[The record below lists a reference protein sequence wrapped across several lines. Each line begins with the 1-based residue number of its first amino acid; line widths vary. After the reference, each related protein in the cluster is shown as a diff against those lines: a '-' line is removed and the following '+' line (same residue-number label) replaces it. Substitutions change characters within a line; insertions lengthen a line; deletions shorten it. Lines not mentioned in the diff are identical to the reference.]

1 MKRNKYILA
10 LILCLV
16 VSYMIHLNR
25 STTVY
30 RVIDGDTFVTNKG
43 DKVRMI
49 GIDAPELP
57 SLDGIKSKM
66 YLYDLIKG
74 KTITLQKDNN
84 LHDKDKYGR
93 LLRYV
98 YLNGQDVNLLMLKQG
113 YAKQYNYFYFN
124 KFKQYNSYVN

>member
-1 MKRNKYILA
+1 MKHNKYMLA
-10 LILCLV
+10 LILCLM
-16 VSYMIHLNR
+16 VSYMIYLNR

-30 RVIDGDTFVTNKG
+30 RVIDGDTFITNKG

-74 KTITLQKDNN
+74 KTITLQKDNYSHN
-84 LHDKDKYGR
+84 RDKYGR

-124 KFKQYNSYVN
+124 KFKQYNSYE

>member
-16 VSYMIHLNR
+16 VSYMIYLNR

-66 YLYDLIKG
+66 YLYELIKG
-74 KTITLQKDNN
+74 KTITLQKDNYS
-84 LHDKDKYGR
+84 HDKDKYGR

-124 KFKQYNSYVN
+124 KFKQYNSYE

>member
-1 MKRNKYILA
+1 MKHNKYMLS
-10 LILCLV
+10 LILCLL
-16 VSYMIHLNR
+16 VSYMIYLNR

-30 RVIDGDTFVTNKG
+30 RVIDGDTFITNKG

-74 KTITLQKDNN
+74 KTITLQKDNYSRN
-84 LHDKDKYGR
+84 KDKYGR

-124 KFKQYNSYVN
+124 KFKQ

>member
-1 MKRNKYILA
+1 MLA
-10 LILCLV
+10 LVLCLL
-16 VSYMIHLNR
+16 VSYIIYLNR
-25 STTVY
+25 RTTVY

-74 KTITLQKDNN
+74 KTITLQKDNYSRN
-84 LHDKDKYGR
+84 KDKYGR

-124 KFKQYNSYVN
+124 KFKQYNSYE

>member
-1 MKRNKYILA
+1 MKRNKNMLA
-10 LILCLV
+10 LILCLL
-16 VSYMIHLNR
+16 VSYMIYLNR

-49 GIDAPELP
+49 GIDAPELQT
-57 SLDGIKSKM
+57 LQGIESKM
-66 YLYDLIKG
+66 YLYNLIKD
-74 KTITLQKDNN
+74 KTITLQKDNYSHN
-84 LHDKDKYGR
+84 EDKYGR

-98 YLNGQDVNLLMLKQG
+98 YLNGQDVNLLMLKKG

-124 KFKQYNSYVN
+124 KFKQYNSYE

>member
-1 MKRNKYILA
+1 MKRNKNMLA
-10 LILCLV
+10 LILCLL
-16 VSYMIHLNR
+16 VSYMIYLNR

-49 GIDAPELP
+49 GIDAPEIP
-57 SLDGIKSKM
+57 SLEGIKSKM

-74 KTITLQKDNN
+74 KTITLQKDNYS
-84 LHDKDKYGR
+84 HDKDKYGR

-124 KFKQYNSYVN
+124 KFKQYNSYE

>member
-1 MKRNKYILA
+1 MKRNKYMLA
-10 LILCLV
+10 LILCLM
-16 VSYMIHLNR
+16 VSYMIYLNR

-30 RVIDGDTFVTNKG
+30 RVIDGDTFITNKG

-74 KTITLQKDNN
+74 KTITLQKDNYSHN
-84 LHDKDKYGR
+84 RDKYGR

-98 YLNGQDVNLLMLKQG
+98 YLNGQDVNLLMLKKG
-113 YAKQYNYFYFN
+113 YAKLYNYFYFN
-124 KFKQYNSYVN
+124 KFKQYNSYE

>member
-1 MKRNKYILA
+1 MKRNKNMLA
-10 LILCLV
+10 LILCLL
-16 VSYMIHLNR
+16 VSYMIYLNR

-49 GIDAPELP
+49 GIDAPEIP
-57 SLDGIKSKM
+57 SLEGIKSKM
-66 YLYDLIKG
+66 YLYELIKG
-74 KTITLQKDNN
+74 KTITLQKDNYS
-84 LHDKDKYGR
+84 HDKDKYGR

-124 KFKQYNSYVN
+124 KFKQYNSYE

>member
-1 MKRNKYILA
+1 MLA
-10 LILCLV
+10 LILFLL
-16 VSYMIHLNR
+16 VSYMIYLNR

-57 SLDGIKSKM
+57 SLQGIRSKM

-84 LHDKDKYGR
+84 LHNKDKYGR

-98 YLNGQDVNLLMLKQG
+98 YLNGRDVNLLMLKQG

-124 KFKQYNSYVN
+124 KFKQYNSYE